1 MANSWQPCSEQLENW
16 QILDVPIW
24 SELFCQSAH
33 VYLNRNRNTLK
44 LTHKV
49 LARESL
55 RELQYRASHKNL
67 VDLESLLLVFSR
79 ILAVPGVSA
88 VSHKL
93 LVHSWWRKKK
103 KSAPAIHN
111 LNQQMCH
118 RFLSKATQH
127 DKHKC
132 TNTMWWYPKRI
143 PIPVLYG
150 QLDLLIS
157 NGDILLASL
166 PFSTSLLSLFWWLWD
181 LWIRSSY
188 RIIPHSDIIRLVAFT
203 IENG

>member
-1 MANSWQPCSEQLENW
+1 
-16 QILDVPIW
+16 
-24 SELFCQSAH
+24 
-33 VYLNRNRNTLK
+33 
-44 LTHKV
+44 
-49 LARESL
+49 
-55 RELQYRASHKNL
+55 
-67 VDLESLLLVFSR
+67 
-79 ILAVPGVSA
+79 
-88 VSHKL
+88 
-93 LVHSWWRKKK
+93 
-103 KSAPAIHN
+103 
-111 LNQQMCH
+111 MCH

-157 NGDILLASL
+157 NGDIIIASL

-203 IENG
+203 IEKTSKWVMKENLKLEADDSCRASSKPSSKARLAPCPNAGVTAWAASAHIVNFNRDFKILAIPTSTDQVLLQLAAFRYVEYLETSILMPD